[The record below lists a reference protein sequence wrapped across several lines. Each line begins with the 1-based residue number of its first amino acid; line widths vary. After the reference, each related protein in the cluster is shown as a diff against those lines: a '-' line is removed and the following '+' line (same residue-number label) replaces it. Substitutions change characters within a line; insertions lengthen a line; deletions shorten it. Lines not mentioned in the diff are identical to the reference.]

1 MGNTF
6 FPENDYR
13 TYLTHGGPGSG
24 RYPLGSGENPYQHTP
39 GGKLRSGS
47 KPTTKKVIGATPPA
61 PRTTLGSNAAAADD
75 QTADWFTP
83 KYKGGKDK
91 PLISAAERNMQTSD
105 KIIQNSSEMVEA
117 ARVLTGNKKSAAAD
131 LSDEELADALKR
143 LRMETEF
150 DRLTEANTVDG
161 FDMAV
166 GILSMVGS
174 LIGIAGGVVT
184 IMSTVQD
191 MKK

>member
-1 MGNTF
+1 MDNTF
-6 FPENDYR
+6 FPDNDYR
-13 TYLTHGGPGSG
+13 TYLIHGGPGSG

-39 GGKLRSGS
+39 GGKIRSGS

-61 PRTTLGSNAAAADD
+61 PKPSSLDD
-75 QTADWFTP
+75 QSSDTADWFMP
-83 KYKGGKDK
+83 RYKGGKDK
-91 PLISAAERNMQTSD
+91 PLVSASERTMQTSD

-117 ARVLTGNKKSAAAD
+117 ARVLTGQKKSAAAD

-161 FDMAV
+161 FDTAV

-174 LIGIAGGVVT
+174 LIGIVGGVVT

-191 MKK
+191 MRK